1 MPSAVEVNDNIKS
14 VKKSQF
20 KYGTAGFRMQA
31 SLLEEVSG
39 RMGLFAATISQCLG
53 EAVGLMITASHNPEP
68 DNGLKLVGPDGAM
81 APMAWEALAESFVNA
96 SEEDLHLITN
106 QIRDQLSNQ
115 FRNGQGVIIVG
126 RDTRASG
133 RLLLDLIK
141 KSAPSD
147 CKIIDLGLVTT
158 PQLHYA
164 VYAYNKLGI
173 ENNELLN
180 AYFKEF
186 MYPISKTKTREAK
199 PLIIDFANGVG
210 SKVKNHLSSFFKIQG
225 INEGDGPLNEG
236 CGADFVKSKKAL
248 PKNALSV
255 KNSSAESIV
264 GYSFDGDADR
274 LIGYFQ
280 KGAELVLLDGDRI
293 AALLATFLKR
303 ELISHDLKMAVVH
316 TAYSNGAFVEYCQK
330 VLGVPTECV
339 PTGVKHLHHAASK
352 YDVGI
357 YFEANGHG
365 TVLFSDKI
373 NWTVYPKVDL
383 LKKCMNQLVGDAMSD
398 LLAVEYAL
406 EQLNWSYDDWAGIYK
421 ERANELYKINVQD
434 RSMYKTTPSEE
445 RLVQPEGLQSQIDAA
460 VALYPDSRAFVR
472 PSGTENIL
480 RLYVEGSDNEKVE
493 MLAKEIMKLFVEK

>member
-158 PQLHYA
+158 
-164 VYAYNKLGI
+164 
-173 ENNELLN
+173 
-180 AYFKEF
+180 
-186 MYPISKTKTREAK
+186 R
-199 PLIIDFANGVG
+199 
-210 SKVKNHLSSFFKIQG
+210 
-225 INEGDGPLNEG
+225 
-236 CGADFVKSKKAL
+236 
-248 PKNALSV
+248 
-255 KNSSAESIV
+255 
-264 GYSFDGDADR
+264 
-274 LIGYFQ
+274 
-280 KGAELVLLDGDRI
+280 
-293 AALLATFLKR
+293 
-303 ELISHDLKMAVVH
+303 
-316 TAYSNGAFVEYCQK
+316 
-330 VLGVPTECV
+330 
-339 PTGVKHLHHAASK
+339 
-352 YDVGI
+352 
-357 YFEANGHG
+357 
-365 TVLFSDKI
+365 
-373 NWTVYPKVDL
+373 
-383 LKKCMNQLVGDAMSD
+383 
-398 LLAVEYAL
+398 
-406 EQLNWSYDDWAGIYK
+406 
-421 ERANELYKINVQD
+421 
-434 RSMYKTTPSEE
+434 
-445 RLVQPEGLQSQIDAA
+445 
-460 VALYPDSRAFVR
+460 
-472 PSGTENIL
+472 
-480 RLYVEGSDNEKVE
+480 
-493 MLAKEIMKLFVEK
+493 